1 MKYLF
6 SMSILLLLYLNI
18 FATTYHTI
26 TIDGTNDFD
35 TDEDFTTSTNGYTAY
50 CTWDQNNLYLGYTG
64 SAIGSEESSGKW
76 IIWFI
81 DVDPQ
86 ESPKTG
92 NGTDDAPS
100 FNTQDWTLP
109 FYADY
114 FFQYRTDEGY
124 YALKSWNGSSWQSS
138 SFNGSMWDNDGA
150 NYFELRLPLSDI
162 GSPNKIYIL
171 GYFINEASGSEW
183 TFASWPDNSLD
194 GGDGYKSPGNFSHWY
209 GYNLE
214 NNVSPDAP
222 ANYDQS
228 LPVTLTSFTAQA
240 GDAQVLLQWVTE
252 SEIENDAFILERSI
266 DQSNFQ
272 KIAEIPGHGNSTI
285 QHVYT
290 YTDNDVTNGMT
301 YYYRLADR
309 DYNGHLTYHQVIS
322 ATPMSGDHI
331 TRLNNQ
337 IPERF
342 GLHPNYPNPFNPTT
356 NIQFDLPAKSDGAYQ
371 LSLTIYD
378 LNGRQIKQLLHGSYA
393 PGSYRIQW
401 DGTNDVGEN
410 VASGIYIY
418 RLITT
423 DGLSATRK
431 MMLIR

>member
-1 MKYLF
+1 M
-6 SMSILLLLYLNI
+6 
-18 FATTYHTI
+18 
-26 TIDGTNDFD
+26 
-35 TDEDFTTSTNGYTAY
+35 
-50 CTWDQNNLYLGYTG
+50 
-64 SAIGSEESSGKW
+64 
-76 IIWFI
+76 
-81 DVDPQ
+81 
-86 ESPKTG
+86 
-92 NGTDDAPS
+92 
-100 FNTQDWTLP
+100 
-109 FYADY
+109 
-114 FFQYRTDEGY
+114 
-124 YALKSWNGSSWQSS
+124 
-138 SFNGSMWDNDGA
+138 
-150 NYFELRLPLSDI
+150 
-162 GSPNKIYIL
+162 
-171 GYFINEASGSEW
+171 
-183 TFASWPDNSLD
+183 
-194 GGDGYKSPGNFSHWY
+194 
-209 GYNLE
+209 
-214 NNVSPDAP
+214 
-222 ANYDQS
+222 
-228 LPVTLTSFTAQA
+228 
-240 GDAQVLLQWVTE
+240 LLQWVTE